1 MSHDDIHVSRYPCVD
16 VFSQQSDFAE
26 PDTDVENSAQ
36 TDGDDDF
43 ISFAI
48 GFDLGDTTSPAADY
62 LLPDWKRVL
71 KDTVSLSSVF
81 STLP

>member
-1 MSHDDIHVSRYPCVD
+1 MASTFPVMIS
-16 VFSQQSDFAE
+16 
-26 PDTDVENSAQ
+26 SAFFRGNLTLLNQTLTSKIQVQ

-43 ISFAI
+43 IGFAI
-48 GFDLGDTTSPAADY
+48 GFNLGDTTRLAADY
-62 LLPDWKRVL
+62 LLPDWKRSL

>member
-1 MSHDDIHVSRYPCVD
+1 MISTFPVILSSAFFRGNLTLLNQTLT
-16 VFSQQSDFAE
+16 SKIQ
-26 PDTDVENSAQ
+26 AQ
-36 TDGDDDF
+36 TDGDGDF

-48 GFDLGDTTSPAADY
+48 GFDLGDTTSLAADY